1 MFMLYGIGE
10 LPEILIQAKGKP
22 AFRDKNLPG
31 FSISYAGN
39 MVGVALT
46 TEGECGL
53 DMELQRTSRGFHRPH
68 SLERHPFSRNENLWV
83 ANQNDPNEARAQL
96 ITLRQSVL
104 KLTGD
109 VMNDDPREL
118 QLLPVAGRLKCAHVT
133 QLEAVCD
140 AEDVLVWSVAVTPAI
155 EKLKVWE
162 FDGKLGWKSLPDI
175 QTRANEPTGRLM
187 RFAQLPAAKSYTLK
201 SFIMKKGA
209 RMSETLN
216 VVTLLGSLRKGSFNG
231 MVARTLPKV
240 APAGM
245 TVSPLPSIGDIPL
258 YDADIQQEE
267 GFPASVEA
275 LAEQIRNADGVVI
288 VTPEYNYSVP
298 GGLKNAI
305 DWLSRL
311 PEQPLAGKPVL
322 IQTSSMGAI
331 GGARCQY
338 HLRQILVFLDAMVM
352 NKPEFMGGVIQNKVD
367 PQAGEVIDQSTLDH
381 LTGQLTAFGDYIQR
395 VKA

>member
-1 MFMLYGIGE
+1 
-10 LPEILIQAKGKP
+10 
-22 AFRDKNLPG
+22 
-31 FSISYAGN
+31 
-39 MVGVALT
+39 
-46 TEGECGL
+46 
-53 DMELQRTSRGFHRPH
+53 
-68 SLERHPFSRNENLWV
+68 
-83 ANQNDPNEARAQL
+83 
-96 ITLRQSVL
+96 
-104 KLTGD
+104 
-109 VMNDDPREL
+109 
-118 QLLPVAGRLKCAHVT
+118 
-133 QLEAVCD
+133 
-140 AEDVLVWSVAVTPAI
+140 
-155 EKLKVWE
+155 
-162 FDGKLGWKSLPDI
+162 
-175 QTRANEPTGRLM
+175 
-187 RFAQLPAAKSYTLK
+187 
-201 SFIMKKGA
+201 MKKGA

-275 LAEQIRNADGVVI
+275 LAEQIRNADGVII

-367 PQAGEVIDQSTLDH
+367 PQAREVIDQSTLDH

-395 VKA
+395 KRNPQCPAATLTGLTPGRIRYSHRYPAIHGLMRVDKDNLQHE

>member
-1 MFMLYGIGE
+1 
-10 LPEILIQAKGKP
+10 
-22 AFRDKNLPG
+22 
-31 FSISYAGN
+31 
-39 MVGVALT
+39 
-46 TEGECGL
+46 
-53 DMELQRTSRGFHRPH
+53 
-68 SLERHPFSRNENLWV
+68 
-83 ANQNDPNEARAQL
+83 
-96 ITLRQSVL
+96 
-104 KLTGD
+104 
-109 VMNDDPREL
+109 
-118 QLLPVAGRLKCAHVT
+118 
-133 QLEAVCD
+133 
-140 AEDVLVWSVAVTPAI
+140 
-155 EKLKVWE
+155 
-162 FDGKLGWKSLPDI
+162 
-175 QTRANEPTGRLM
+175 
-187 RFAQLPAAKSYTLK
+187 
-201 SFIMKKGA
+201 MKKGA

-298 GGLKNAI
+298 GGLKNVI

-331 GGARCQY
+331 GGAR
-338 HLRQILVFLDAMVM
+338 LVFLDAMVM

-367 PQAGEVIDQSTLDH
+367 PQTGEVVDQGTLDH
-381 LTGQLTAFGDYIQR
+381 LTGQLTAFGEYIQR

>member
-1 MFMLYGIGE
+1 
-10 LPEILIQAKGKP
+10 
-22 AFRDKNLPG
+22 
-31 FSISYAGN
+31 
-39 MVGVALT
+39 
-46 TEGECGL
+46 
-53 DMELQRTSRGFHRPH
+53 
-68 SLERHPFSRNENLWV
+68 
-83 ANQNDPNEARAQL
+83 
-96 ITLRQSVL
+96 
-104 KLTGD
+104 
-109 VMNDDPREL
+109 
-118 QLLPVAGRLKCAHVT
+118 
-133 QLEAVCD
+133 
-140 AEDVLVWSVAVTPAI
+140 
-155 EKLKVWE
+155 
-162 FDGKLGWKSLPDI
+162 
-175 QTRANEPTGRLM
+175 
-187 RFAQLPAAKSYTLK
+187 
-201 SFIMKKGA
+201 MKKGA

-245 TVSPLPSIGDIPL
+245 TVSPPLPSIGDIPL

-367 PQAGEVIDQSTLDH
+367 PQTGEVVDQGTLDH
-381 LTGQLTAFGDYIQR
+381 LTGQLTAFGEYIQR